1 MTERQLKVSEVIL
14 SFEKELEKHWYSE
27 DSIRRYRKVFRELIE
42 FSDDGIFSQ
51 KVCTDFMV
59 DRLERAGGFFEAGES
74 SKNQMYYL
82 RTIRSL
88 TDYFNFGTIF
98 RRKDIGEFIVW
109 PEAYRKPIESYL
121 GTLVSRQLA
130 RRYIRQ
136 NEHVFK
142 DFINYLDAH
151 SVSNFTENY
160 LDAHSV
166 SNFTEM
172 KPKHISGFVRTL
184 VGFAPKTISSKISI
198 LRRLLCYMY
207 LEGYIN
213 TSLEEVLPKV
223 FCTRTTLPTVWTS
236 DEIQKILKAVDRGN
250 PTGKRDFAMLLLVAR
265 LGLRIGDVKNLKLT
279 DIDWHKNRIEIQQS
293 KTKTPLAL
301 PLLTDV
307 GWAIIDYLKNGRP
320 DTTADNVFV
329 RHNPPF
335 VSFASTSSLHGMI
348 SGIIS
353 KSGIPAGKKTR
364 IGMHSL
370 RHSLASGLLQ
380 NNVGVNVISEI
391 LGHSSPE
398 SVHHYVRVDLPA
410 LRRCALNVE
419 VSRHENQ

>member
-1 MTERQLKVSEVIL
+1 MTEKQVKVSEVTL
-14 SFEKELEKHWYSE
+14 SFERELEKHWYSE
-27 DSIRRYRKVFRELIE
+27 DSLRRYRKVFRELIE
-42 FSDDGIFSQ
+42 FSDDGIFTQ
-51 KVCTDFMV
+51 RVCTDFMV

-109 PEAYRKPIESYL
+109 PETYRKPIENYL
-121 GTLVSRQLA
+121 ATLVSRQLA

-151 SVSNFTENY
+151 SVLS
-160 LDAHSV
+160 
-166 SNFTEM
+166 FTEM
-172 KPKHISGFVRTL
+172 EPKHVSGFVRTL

-198 LRRLLCYMY
+198 LRRLLCYLY
-207 LEGYIN
+207 LEGY
-213 TSLEEVLPKV
+213 TSKSLEEVLPKV

-236 DEIQKILKAVDRGN
+236 DEIQKILKSVDRGN
-250 PTGKRDFAMLLLVAR
+250 PTGKRDFAMIMLVAR
-265 LGLRIGDVKNLKLT
+265 LGLRIGDVKNLRLT
-279 DIDWHKNRIEIQQS
+279 DIDWYKNRIEIQQS
-293 KTKTPLAL
+293 KTKTPLTL

-320 DTTADNVFV
+320 VTTADNVFV

-335 VSFASTSSLHGMI
+335 VSFASASSLHGMI
-348 SGIIS
+348 SGLIS
-353 KSGIPAGKKTR
+353 RAGIPAGKKPHT
-364 IGMHSL
+364 GMHSL

-398 SVHHYVRVDLPA
+398 SVRHYVRVDLPA

-419 VSRHENQ
+419 VSRHES

>member
-1 MTERQLKVSEVIL
+1 
-14 SFEKELEKHWYSE
+14 
-27 DSIRRYRKVFRELIE
+27 
-42 FSDDGIFSQ
+42 
-51 KVCTDFMV
+51 MV
-59 DRLERAGGFFEAGES
+59 DRLEKAGGFFEAGES

-109 PEAYRKPIESYL
+109 PETYRKPIENYL
-121 GTLVSRQLA
+121 ATLVSRQLA

-151 SVSNFTENY
+151 SVS
-160 LDAHSV
+160 S
-166 SNFTEM
+166 FTEM
-172 KPKHISGFVRTL
+172 ESKHISGFVRSL

-198 LRRLLCYMY
+198 LRRLLCYIY
-207 LEGYIN
+207 LEGYIS

-279 DIDWHKNRIEIQQS
+279 DIDWHKNCIEIQQS
-293 KTKTPLAL
+293 KTKTPLTL

-307 GWAIIDYLKNGRP
+307 GWAIIDYLKYGRP
-320 DTTADNVFV
+320 VTTANNVFV

-353 KSGIPAGKKTR
+353 KAGIPAGKKPRT
-364 IGMHSL
+364 GMHSL

-380 NNVGVNVISEI
+380 NNVEVNTISEI
-391 LGHSSPE
+391 LGHSNPE
-398 SVHHYVRVDLPA
+398 SVRHYVRVDLPA

-419 VSRHENQ
+419 VSQHENQ